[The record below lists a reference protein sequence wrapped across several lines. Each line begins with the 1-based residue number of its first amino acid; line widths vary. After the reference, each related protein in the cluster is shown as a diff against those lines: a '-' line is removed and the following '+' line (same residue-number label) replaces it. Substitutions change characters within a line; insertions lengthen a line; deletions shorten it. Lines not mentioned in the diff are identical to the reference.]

1 MSELLGIYWQV
12 NNKYRQLDEKLDLLD
27 DGADQA
33 DKERNEAM
41 VRAEMAL
48 GNVIADHDSRI
59 KVLEKDNETRVS
71 YISVQPNMSKFQFT
85 QADLD
90 AAVKAE
96 REKIKKRVL
105 GLPYRDDFPKAW
117 LRRGEVWK
125 AIELTDDS

>member
-1 MSELLGIYWQV
+1 MRKAIKDFADEFTSFVKAIDLG
-12 NNKYRQLDEKLDLLD
+12 LD
-27 DGADQA
+27 GH
-33 DKERNEAM
+33 EA
-41 VRAEMAL
+41 
-48 GNVIADHDSRI
+48 RI
-59 KVLEKDNETRVS
+59 KALEKDNETRVS

-96 REKIKKRVL
+96 REKIKKRVR

-125 AIELTDDS
+125 AIEPTDDS